1 MSKLSDAAKLLGF
14 DPDAGRPTLAELKLV
29 YRRHCAKHHPD
40 RGGDRD
46 KFDKVNK
53 AYRVVLADISK
64 TRKCELC
71 SGTGRVTAMQGFF
84 STKIKCTLCNGTGV
98 EHV

>member
-14 DPDAGRPTLAELKLV
+14 DPDAGRPTLAELKLA
-29 YRRHCAKHHPD
+29 YRRHCAVHHPD

-53 AYRVVLADISK
+53 AYRVVLADINK

-71 SGTGRVTAMQGFF
+71 SGTGKTTAVSGFT
-84 STKIKCTLCNGTGV
+84 SLKVKCTLCKGTGV

>member
-14 DPDAGRPTLAELKLV
+14 DIDKKRPTRDEIKLA
-29 YRRHCAKHHPD
+29 YRRHCAVHHPD
-40 RGGDRD
+40 RGGDRE
-46 KFDKVNK
+46 KFDQVNK
-53 AYRVVLADISK
+53 AYRMLIADVDK

-71 SGTGRVTAMQGFF
+71 NGTGKTTVVNGFT
-84 STKIKCTLCNGTGV
+84 SLKVKCTLCNGTGV